1 MTNEDYTYASLFENN
16 LTMVEIHTGRFQDP
30 NYFKETG
37 GKKLHPGNDFVSQPV
52 GAAPPPPHPRAALK
66 GGVFAPAW
74 D

>member
-1 MTNEDYTYASLFENN
+1 
-16 LTMVEIHTGRFQDP
+16 MVEIHTGRFQDP